1 MNAEII
7 TIGTELLLGHIV
19 DTNSAYLARRLADV
33 GLNLYRITTVGD
45 NEGRIAAAIREALA
59 RCRVVIATGGLGPT
73 EDDVTRQAVA
83 RATDRPLVLDERL
96 LAQIEAFFARRGL
109 VLSDNNRRQALIPE
123 GAIPIENPVGT
134 APGFVVEADGRY
146 VITLPGV
153 PREMRHLTETT
164 LLPFLRE
171 RLGLTAVIK
180 SRMLHTVGVPESQ
193 VDRLIADLEQGHN
206 PTVGLAAHP
215 GQVDLRITARADR
228 ETEADALLATMEA
241 QVRERLGKMIYGA
254 DDETLEG
261 VVGRLLRERGLTLAV
276 LETNSGG
283 GIVGRLTRTRPGQRV
298 LREGWVVTDAQALAR
313 RLGWP
318 EVPDRWLEADV
329 ATEAASRLRE
339 VTGADLGLVVLG
351 DPDPGLDLYSGER
364 GQTWLALATPAD
376 VSQRE
381 LPMAGSSKLVRN
393 WVINAALN
401 MLRLS
406 CPEAL

>member
-33 GLNLYRITTVGD
+33 GLNLYRTTTVGD
-45 NEGRIAAAIREALA
+45 NEERIAAAIREALT

-109 VLSDNNRRQALIPE
+109 VLGENNRRQALIPE